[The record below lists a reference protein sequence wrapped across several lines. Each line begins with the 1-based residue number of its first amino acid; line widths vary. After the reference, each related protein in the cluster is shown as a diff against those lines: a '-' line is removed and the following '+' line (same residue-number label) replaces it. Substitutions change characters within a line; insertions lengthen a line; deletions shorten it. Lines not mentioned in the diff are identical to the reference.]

1 MEKVEMQDVVIDRKT
16 RAIICFGPA
25 TPVTGYKAGDYFQVL
40 IDPCKQSPGGDYI
53 RFDPSDECEVC
64 GWQRISALTIC
75 EILQGSGEE
84 LPESVTMR
92 AITKE

>member
-1 MEKVEMQDVVIDRKT
+1 MEKVEMQDVVIDRET

-25 TPVTGYKAGDYFQVL
+25 TPITGCRAGDYFQVL
-40 IDPCKQSPGGDYI
+40 IDPTKQSPGGDYI